1 MSASRR
7 TTGSIAKVLSNE
19 RVISLHTGSRRCVA
33 VSHCAVDHVKA
44 WLPPLVQPQLEVSSR
59 GRSRE
64 VNSAPFNIE
73 DPVGRCARHRGE
85 DTAGSTRESRASA
98 VCIGALVIPVGEDGI
113 IVGGPWQRTDIG
125 KSRVGSRKLRI
136 AVGRHVDA
144 VKGLVVQGVGER
156 QRNGGYLVVS
166 VIAAI
171 DRARHDAAAYLSE
184 HVLAN
189 ARRGR
194 WS

>member
-7 TTGSIAKVLSNE
+7 TTGAVAEVLSKK
-19 RVISLHTGSRRCVA
+19 RVSLHAGCGRCVA

-59 GRSRE
+59 GRSSE
-64 VNSAPFNIE
+64 VNSAPFNVE

-85 DTAGSTRESRASA
+85 YTARSAGESRAPG
-98 VCIGALVIPVGEDGI
+98 VCIGALVVPVREDR
-113 IVGGPWQRTDIG
+113 VVVTDPWQRTDIG
-125 KSRVGSRKLRI
+125 KGRIGSRKLRI

-144 VKGLVVQGVGER
+144 VKGLVVQGVRER
-156 QRNGGYLVVS
+156 QRNVGYLIVPM
-166 VIAAI
+166 IAAI
-171 DRARHDAAAYLSE
+171 GRPWHDAAAYLVY
-184 HVLAN
+184 HVRTD